1 MDKVVVE
8 KSILAILEWCV
19 KFLLNPAI
27 FRWMWNFLIV
37 KMFSA
42 SPLSYWEAILLF
54 IMIDCVAALFRITHK
69 EE

>member
-1 MDKVVVE
+1 MDKVVAE
-8 KSILAILEWCV
+8 RSILAILVWCV

-54 IMIDCVAALFRITHK
+54 IMIDCVALLFK
-69 EE
+69 SPMEE